1 MKKIINFSLN
11 NKFAVWIL
19 TVMVIV
25 AGLYAGLNMKQE
37 TMPDITIPNISV
49 TTTYPGA
56 APDEVEENVTIPLE
70 QRVQNI
76 EGVET
81 VMSSSLANASSIQI
95 EFDFDT
101 DMDDATSEVKETLEK
116 AELPDGAED
125 PDVSRLSIDAMPVL
139 ALSISDSDRSLEEL
153 TTKVESDA
161 LPALEGIDGVSD
173 VQITGQQLQKVVMDF
188 DDEKLEENGLTEDTI
203 KDLIQGSDISFPLGL
218 TTFDDDVKNLVIDG
232 DVASVD
238 DLKEL
243 EIPITPDTG
252 GDLSDEGG
260 MPDGIEGDMPEDGDM
275 PDGAEEGM
283 PEGEDMPDGED
294 AGAMEDEAGAP
305 GEGDIPDAA
314 AEEDIPTDVPTVQ
327 LKDLADI
334 EVVGEAESIS
344 RTNGEDSIGVQ
355 IVKSPDANT
364 VEVVNKVKDE
374 TEKFEDDM
382 GLTVTSTFDQGEPI
396 EDSVDTMLEKAL
408 FGIIFAV
415 IVILLFLRSFKTTLI
430 SIVSIPLSLLIAVF
444 LLNQM
449 DISLNILTLGALTV
463 AIGRVIDDS
472 IVVMENIY
480 RRMGLEGEELHGKE
494 LIREATRQM
503 FIPIFSS
510 TVVTIAVFLPLGLVH
525 GQVGELFLP
534 FALAVVFALSASLL
548 VAITIVP
555 LLAHSLFKKRLKE
568 QANGHVEKKVHKPSR
583 LANIYKTILNWTL
596 NHKIVTFGSA
606 VVLLVLSFFLVPL
619 IGVNFLPD
627 EDEKMVM
634 ATYSP
639 EPGETRDEAEK
650 IASDAEELIDGRSGV
665 TTYQYSLGGG
675 SPMDG
680 MMGMSDEN
688 SALFFIEYDDDFD
701 DFNGEGDRLVDEL
714 NDQTETGEWK
724 NMDFSS
730 MGSGLELYVYGD
742 STKDI
747 ESAVDQVLPILEDHD
762 DLKKVE
768 SSVEEAYDQYTLKAN
783 QEELSKNGLTA
794 AQIGMELQNAGEA
807 PVLTTVKHDG
817 EDIDVYVE
825 SEEETTYDSIDDI
838 TDMEIDTPL
847 GTKVKIGDVMDV
859 EEGKSPDTITRR
871 QGDEYASIS
880 ADIESDDAA
889 GVSNEIDE
897 AIEKEDFPSG
907 VKVEFG
913 GVTEDI
919 NESFTQLGM
928 AMLAAIAIVYFVL
941 VVTFGG
947 ALAPF
952 AILFSLPFTIIGG
965 LVALWIAGE
974 PLSVSAMIGA
984 LMLIGIVVTN
994 AIVLV
999 DRVIH
1004 QEKKGLSTRD
1014 ALLEAGSTRLRPI
1027 LMTALATIGALIPL
1041 AIGMEGDALISKGLG
1056 ITVIGG
1062 LFSSTLLTLVIVPIV
1077 YEVLSKFRKK
1087 DLHD

>member
-1 MKKIINFSLN
+1 
-11 NKFAVWIL
+11 
-19 TVMVIV
+19 
-25 AGLYAGLNMKQE
+25 
-37 TMPDITIPNISV
+37 
-49 TTTYPGA
+49 
-56 APDEVEENVTIPLE
+56 
-70 QRVQNI
+70 
-76 EGVET
+76 
-81 VMSSSLANASSIQI
+81 
-95 EFDFDT
+95 
-101 DMDDATSEVKETLEK
+101 
-116 AELPDGAED
+116 
-125 PDVSRLSIDAMPVL
+125 
-139 ALSISDSDRSLEEL
+139 
-153 TTKVESDA
+153 
-161 LPALEGIDGVSD
+161 
-173 VQITGQQLQKVVMDF
+173 
-188 DDEKLEENGLTEDTI
+188 
-203 KDLIQGSDISFPLGL
+203 
-218 TTFDDDVKNLVIDG
+218 
-232 DVASVD
+232 
-238 DLKEL
+238 
-243 EIPITPDTG
+243 
-252 GDLSDEGG
+252 
-260 MPDGIEGDMPEDGDM
+260 
-275 PDGAEEGM
+275 
-283 PEGEDMPDGED
+283 
-294 AGAMEDEAGAP
+294 
-305 GEGDIPDAA
+305 
-314 AEEDIPTDVPTVQ
+314 
-327 LKDLADI
+327 
-334 EVVGEAESIS
+334 
-344 RTNGEDSIGVQ
+344 
-355 IVKSPDANT
+355 
-364 VEVVNKVKDE
+364 
-374 TEKFEDDM
+374 
-382 GLTVTSTFDQGEPI
+382 
-396 EDSVDTMLEKAL
+396 
-408 FGIIFAV
+408 
-415 IVILLFLRSFKTTLI
+415 
-430 SIVSIPLSLLIAVF
+430 
-444 LLNQM
+444 
-449 DISLNILTLGALTV
+449 
-463 AIGRVIDDS
+463 
-472 IVVMENIY
+472 
-480 RRMGLEGEELHGKE
+480 
-494 LIREATRQM
+494 
-503 FIPIFSS
+503 
-510 TVVTIAVFLPLGLVH
+510 
-525 GQVGELFLP
+525 
-534 FALAVVFALSASLL
+534 
-548 VAITIVP
+548 
-555 LLAHSLFKKRLKE
+555 
-568 QANGHVEKKVHKPSR
+568 
-583 LANIYKTILNWTL
+583 
-596 NHKIVTFGSA
+596 
-606 VVLLVLSFFLVPL
+606 
-619 IGVNFLPD
+619 
-627 EDEKMVM
+627 
-634 ATYSP
+634 
-639 EPGETRDEAEK
+639 
-650 IASDAEELIDGRSGV
+650 
-665 TTYQYSLGGG
+665 
-675 SPMDG
+675 PMDG

-688 SALFFIEYDDDFD
+688 SALFFIVYDDDFD

-897 AIEKEDFPSG
+897 AIEKVDFPSG

-1062 LFSSTLLTLVIVPIV
+1062 LFSSTLL
-1077 YEVLSKFRKK
+1077 
-1087 DLHD
+1087 

>member
-1 MKKIINFSLN
+1 LKKIINFSLN

-19 TVMVIV
+19 TVIVIV
-25 AGLYAGLNMKQE
+25 AGLYSGLNMKQE

-49 TTTYPGA
+49 ITTYPGA
-56 APDEVEENVTIPLE
+56 APNEVEENVTIPLE
-70 QRVQNI
+70 QRVRNI

-101 DMDDATSEVKETLEK
+101 DMDDATSEVKETIEK
-116 AELPDGAED
+116 VDLPDGVET
-125 PDVSRLSIDAMPVL
+125 PDVSRISIDAMPVL

-161 LPALEGIDGVSD
+161 MPVLEGIDGVSD

-188 DDEKLEENGLTEDTI
+188 DDKKLEESGLTEETV
-203 KDLIQGSDISFPLGL
+203 KDIIQGSDITFPLGL
-218 TTFDDDVKNLVIDG
+218 TTFDKNVKNLVIDG
-232 DVASVD
+232 DVTSVKE
-238 DLKEL
+238 LKKL
-243 EIPITPDTG
+243 EIPITPNAG
-252 GDLSDEGG
+252 GNMQDG
-260 MPDGIEGDMPEDGDM
+260 MPDDTEGAMPDAGEGM
-275 PDGAEEGM
+275 PDGAEGDTQDNDSGAMDENAGDMEGM
-283 PEGEDMPDGED
+283 PEGV
-294 AGAMEDEAGAP
+294 
-305 GEGDIPDAA
+305 EG
-314 AEEDIPTDVPTVQ
+314 EDIPMEIPTVQ
-327 LKDLADI
+327 LGDLADI
-334 EVVGEAESIS
+334 EIIGEAESIS

-355 IVKSPDANT
+355 IVKNPDANT

-374 TEKFEDDM
+374 TAKFEDDM

-396 EDSVDTMLEKAL
+396 EDSVNTMLEKAL

-444 LLNQM
+444 VLNQM

-480 RRMGLEGEELHGKE
+480 RRMGLENEELHGKE

-555 LLAHSLFKKRLKE
+555 LLAHSLFKKRLVQ
-568 QANGHVEKKVHKPSR
+568 QANGNVERKVHKPSK
-583 LANIYKTILNWTL
+583 LAKIYKGILNWSL

-619 IGVNFLPD
+619 IGVSFLPE

-650 IASDAEELIDGRSGV
+650 VATDAEALIDGRQGV

-701 DFNGEGDRLVDEL
+701 DFNGEGDRLVEEL
-714 NDQTETGEWK
+714 NDQTDAGEWK
-724 NMDFSS
+724 NMDFAS

-742 STKDI
+742 NNEDI
-747 ESAVDQVLPILEDHD
+747 ASAVDQVLPILEDHG

-783 QEELSKNGLTA
+783 QEKLSKHGLTA
-794 AQIGMELQNAGEA
+794 AQIGIALQDTGEA

-838 TDMEIDTPL
+838 TDMKIDTPL

-871 QGDEYASIS
+871 QGKEYASIT
-880 ADIESDDAA
+880 ADIESNDAA
-889 GVSNEIDE
+889 GVSSDIDV
-897 AIEKEDFPSG
+897 AIEKEDFPNG

-913 GVTEDI
+913 GVTEEI
-919 NESFTQLGM
+919 NESFTQLGL
-928 AMLAAIAIVYFVL
+928 AMLAAVAIVYFVL

-965 LVALWIAGE
+965 LLALWIAGE

-1004 QEKKGLSTRD
+1004 QEKKGLTTRE

-1087 DLHD
+1087 EQHD

>member
-25 AGLYAGLNMKQE
+25 AGLYAGFNMKQE

-95 EFDFDT
+95 EFGFDT
-101 DMDDATSEVKETLEK
+101 DMDDATSDVKETLDK
-116 AELPDGAED
+116 VELPDGVED
-125 PDVSRLSIDAMPVL
+125 PDVSRLSLDAMPVL
-139 ALSISDSDRSLEEL
+139 ALSISDSERSLEEL
-153 TTKVESDA
+153 TTKVESDG
-161 LPALEGIDGVSD
+161 LPVLEGIDGVSD
-173 VQITGQQLQKVVMDF
+173 VQITGQQLEKVVMDF
-188 DDEKLEENGLTEDTI
+188 DDERLEENGLTEDTI
-203 KDLIQGSDISFPLGL
+203 KDLIQGSDITFPLGL
-218 TTFDDDVKNLVIDG
+218 TTFDNDVKNLVIDG

-252 GDLSDEGG
+252 DDMPGG
-260 MPDGIEGDMPEDGDM
+260 EEMPDGAEGDM
-275 PDGAEEGM
+275 PDGEGM
-283 PEGEDMPDGED
+283 PDEAEGNMPG
-294 AGAMEDEAGAP
+294 GEDEAGVP
-305 GEGDIPDAA
+305 DEGDVPDGAGG
-314 AEEDIPTDVPTVQ
+314 EDIPMDVPTVQ
-327 LKDLADI
+327 LGDLADI
-334 EVVGEAESIS
+334 EVAGEAESIS
-344 RTNGEDSIGVQ
+344 KTNGEDSIGVQ

-364 VEVVNKVKDE
+364 VDVVNKVKDE
-374 TEKFEDDM
+374 TAKFEDDM

-396 EDSVDTMLEKAL
+396 EESVDTMLEKAL

-415 IVILLFLRSFKTTLI
+415 IVILLFLRSIKTTLI
-430 SIVSIPLSLLIAVF
+430 SIVSIPLSLLMAVF

-449 DISLNILTLGALTV
+449 DITLNILTLGALTV

-480 RRMGLEGEELHGKE
+480 RRMGLEGEELHGKD
-494 LIREATRQM
+494 LVREATRQM

-510 TVVTIAVFLPLGLVH
+510 TIVTIAVFLPLGLVH

-555 LLAHSLFKKRLKE
+555 LLAHSLFKKRLVE
-568 QANGHVEKKVHKPSR
+568 QANGNVEKKVHKPSK
-583 LANIYKTILNWTL
+583 LANIYKRILNWTL

-619 IGVNFLPD
+619 IGVSFLPD

-639 EPGETRDEAEK
+639 EPGETRDEAEE
-650 IASDAEELIDGRSGV
+650 IASDAEGLIDGREGV

-714 NDQTETGEWK
+714 NDQTDTGEWK

-730 MGSGLELYVYGD
+730 MGSGLEMYVYGD
-742 STKDI
+742 NDEDI

-794 AQIGMELQNAGEA
+794 AQIGMELQDTGEA

-838 TDMEIDTPL
+838 TEMEIDTPL
-847 GTKVKIGDVMDV
+847 GTTVKIGDVMDV

-880 ADIESDDAA
+880 ADIESNDAA
-889 GVSNEIDE
+889 GVSSDIDE

-913 GVTEDI
+913 GVTEEI
-919 NESFTQLGM
+919 NESFTQLGL

-965 LVALWIAGE
+965 LVALWIANE

-1004 QEKKGLSTRD
+1004 QEKKGLTTRE

-1087 DLHD
+1087 ELHD